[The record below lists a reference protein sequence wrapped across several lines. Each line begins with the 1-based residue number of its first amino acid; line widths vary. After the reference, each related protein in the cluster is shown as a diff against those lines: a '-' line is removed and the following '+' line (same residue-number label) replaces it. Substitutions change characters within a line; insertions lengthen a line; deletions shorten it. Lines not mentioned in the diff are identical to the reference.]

1 MFLLIFFHIIVKG
14 AVLYYNHPRLLC
26 AVSGDTMEKKED
38 KLIFTRRLWA
48 EINMNAVE
56 ANYNAIRSTIGDDV
70 KLCCVVK
77 ADAYGHGA
85 VELCR
90 LYHKLGADF
99 FAVSNLDEA
108 LEIRDNGIEE
118 PILIL
123 GYTPPDRCRDLAAGE
138 IRQAVYSLDY
148 AHRLSDECEKAGVDV
163 KIHIKLDTGMSRI
176 GFICQEFPRDNN
188 SVEEIK
194 EACMLQH
201 LIPEGV
207 FTHFAV
213 ADDGADGESFT
224 MQQYT
229 CFTHTIEALEA
240 NGISFE
246 IRHCSNSGAIMDYPK
261 FRLDMVRAG
270 IILYGYAPSE
280 KVASDLQLQP
290 ALRLKTLISHIK
302 TVKKGATVSYG
313 RTFTAERD
321 MRIATVPVGYAD
333 GFIRAYAKDGYM
345 FVWDKT
351 KKFGRN
357 CKIIGRICMDQTML
371 DVTDFPEAEIGNV
384 VVVFGNGKD
393 GEPTAEDIAR
403 WGNTIS
409 YEVLCAVSK
418 RVPRLYRTNWITG
431 NVVYKL

>member
-1 MFLLIFFHIIVKG
+1 
-14 AVLYYNHPRLLC
+14 
-26 AVSGDTMEKKED
+26 
-38 KLIFTRRLWA
+38 
-48 EINMNAVE
+48 MNAVK
-56 ANYNAIRSTIGDDV
+56 ANYEAIRETIGEGV

-85 VELCR
+85 VELCK
-90 LYHKLGADF
+90 LYHELGANF

-108 LEIRDNGIEE
+108 LEIRDAGIQE

-123 GYTPPDRCRDLAAGE
+123 GYTPPDRCYDLSSYD

-148 AHRLSDECEKAGVDV
+148 AHKLSEECEKSGVEV

-176 GFICQEFPRDNN
+176 GFICQQFPRDNN
-188 SVEEIK
+188 SILEIK
-194 EACMLQH
+194 EACVQPH
-201 LIPEGV
+201 LINEGI

-224 MQQYT
+224 KQQYD
-229 CFTHTIEALEA
+229 CFNHTVTELKKQGVHFA
-240 NGISFE
+240 
-246 IRHCSNSGAIMDYPK
+246 IRHCSNSGAIMDYPAL
-261 FRLDMVRAG
+261 RLDMVRAG
-270 IILYGYAPSE
+270 IILYGYAPSD
-280 KVASDLQLQP
+280 KVKSDLSLQP
-290 ALRLKTLISHIK
+290 AMRLKTLISHIK
-302 TVKKGATVSYG
+302 TVKAGATVSYG
-313 RTFTAERD
+313 RTFTADRD

-351 KKFGRN
+351 KKFGKN

-393 GEPTAEDIAR
+393 GEPTAEDVAS
-403 WGNTIS
+403 WGDTIS